1 MANYKPVN
9 NFSNLY
15 NKFYGMF
22 NTYQPQSASTLKDAI
37 ARQLRPMTDQDIK
50 VRQGE
55 LKAERAMI
63 DTDAAS
69 RGMGPSSWV
78 TDVKTR
84 RNDAAARDIQN
95 IEANYQTNL
104 YNGVLNRL
112 NAQDEM
118 ALSAAQTAAGMATNA
133 ANAYYNK
140 VFNRTGGGGG
150 GWGRGGS
157 PRDPKDP
164 IEPPFDPIL
173 DNASNNQRAIDAR
186 KAQAQ
191 QNAQNA
197 SNARA
202 ASAARNSLVASSNN
216 LNKKVKNRVSG
227 QPVNRM

>member
-1 MANYKPVN
+1 MANFKPVN

-37 ARQLRPMTDQDIK
+37 ARQIRPQTDQDIK
-50 VRQGE
+50 ARQGE

-95 IEANYQTNL
+95 IEANYQANL

-118 ALSAAQTAAGMATNA
+118 ALSAAQAAQGNA
-133 ANAYYNK
+133 LGLANSMYNQ
-140 VFNRTGGGGG
+140 VYGSSGSGG
-150 GWGRGGS
+150 GWGGRRGTT
-157 PRDPKDP
+157 PDETPDETP
-164 IEPPFDPIL
+164 YDPIL
-173 DNASNNQRAIDAR
+173 ANASNNEKAIAAR
-186 KAQAQ
+186 KQLSQ
-191 QNAQNA
+191 DNAKNA

-202 ASAARNSLVASSNN
+202 ASATRRSLVGASNN
-216 LNKKVKNRVSG
+216 LNKKVKNRISG
-227 QPVNRM
+227 QPINRM